1 MTHEIDYPA
10 TYWEYVTQRARETPD
25 QVVLGDEHGR
35 RLTVAELRDAA
46 ERMAAGL
53 YAEGIGP
60 GTVVCWQL
68 PTGIDTL
75 VLLVALARLGA
86 VQCPIIPI
94 LREREVRYI
103 TNEAQCDVL
112 IVRPQWRGFDYEALA
127 RSIADEVGY
136 RVMATDALPTG
147 DPSTL
152 PDPPSDE
159 SAARFLYYTS
169 GSTADPKGA
178 WHTDRALMAAGN
190 TWYSKMQPTADD
202 IYPVAFPVGHIGGAA
217 MLVVTLAAG
226 MCMILVEAF
235 DAVESPKFMA
245 AQGATL
251 LGTAV
256 PFFRAYLAAQ
266 AAHGSEKL
274 FPHLRACVGG
284 GAPTPPALHEDVKRE
299 LGGIGIV
306 GSWGLT
312 EFPIAT
318 CGAIT
323 DTNEQLATTEGRAG
337 PGVEVRVVGLDGLDK
352 GPGEEGE
359 LRLRGPQLF
368 QGYANPALNEGALDE
383 QGFFHTGDLGV
394 VTDTGHVMITGRV
407 KDIII
412 RNAENISASE
422 IEDALHL
429 HPKIADVAVIALPDE
444 RTGER
449 ACAVV
454 KLADGVASITL
465 VEIGDHCRELGLARQ
480 KVPEQLELVDEVPR
494 NAMGKITKPE
504 LKKRFAPAP

>member
-1 MTHEIDYPA
+1 MPDMSDYP
-10 TYWEYVTQRARETPD
+10 TTFWEFVTRRAEAIPD

-35 RLTVAELRDAA
+35 RVTVAQFRDAA

-53 YAEGIGP
+53 YADGIGP

-103 TNEAQCDVL
+103 TNEVRCDVL

-127 RSIADEVGY
+127 RGIADEVGY
-136 RVMATDALPTG
+136 RVMATETLPTG
-147 DPSTL
+147 DPATL
-152 PDPPSDE
+152 PDPPDDGSQ
-159 SAARFLYYTS
+159 ARWVYYTS

-178 WHTDRALMAAGN
+178 WHVDRALMAAGN
-190 TWYSKMQPTADD
+190 TWLTKMQPTADD
-202 IYPVAFPVGHIGGAA
+202 VYPVAFPVGHIGGAS
-217 MLVVTLAAG
+217 MLVVTLMSG
-226 MCMILVEAF
+226 LTMILLEAF

-318 CGAIT
+318 CGAVT
-323 DTNEQLATTEGRAG
+323 DTDEQLANSEGTAG
-337 PGVEVRVVGLDGLDK
+337 PGVEVRVVGLDGLEK

-368 QGYANPALNEGALDE
+368 QGYVDPELSRDVLDD
-383 QGFFHTGDLGV
+383 QGFLHTGDLGI
-394 VTDTGHVMITGRV
+394 VTATGHVLITGRV

-454 KLADGVASITL
+454 KLAAGVDTITL
-465 VEIGDHCRELGLARQ
+465 VEIGEHCRELGLARQ
-480 KVPEQLELVDEVPR
+480 KVPEQLELIDEVPR

-504 LKKRFAPAP
+504 LRKRFGG

>member
-1 MTHEIDYPA
+1 MTDGIEYPA
-10 TYWEYVTQRARETPD
+10 TFWEFVTRRAEAAPD
-25 QVVLGDEHGR
+25 EVVLGDEQGR
-35 RLTVAELRDAA
+35 RVTVAEFRDAA

-75 VLLVALARLGA
+75 VLMAALARLGA

-103 TNEAQCDVL
+103 TTEAQCEVL
-112 IVRPQWRGFDYEALA
+112 IVRPRWRNFDYEALG
-127 RSIADEVGY
+127 RSIADDVGF
-136 RVMATDALPTG
+136 RVMAVQTLPTG

-152 PDPPSDE
+152 PDPPG
-159 SAARFLYYTS
+159 AVGPPRWLYYTS

-190 TWYSKMQPTADD
+190 TWLSKMRPTADD
-202 IYPVAFPVGHIGGAA
+202 IYPVAFPVGHIGGAS
-217 MLVVTLAAG
+217 MLVVTLVTG
-226 MCMILVEAF
+226 MLMILVETF
-235 DAVESPKFMA
+235 DAEQSPRFMA
-245 AQGATL
+245 EQGATL

-274 FPHLRACVGG
+274 FPDLRACVGG
-284 GAPTPPALHEDVKRE
+284 GAPTPPALHEQVKRE

-318 CGAIT
+318 CGAVT
-323 DTNEQLATTEGRAG
+323 DTDEQLATSEGTAG
-337 PGVEVRVVGLDGLDK
+337 PGVEIRVVGLDGLDK
-352 GPGEEGE
+352 GSGEEGE

-368 QGYANPALNEGALDE
+368 VGYANPDLDDGALDE
-383 QGFFHTGDLGV
+383 QGYFHTGDLGI

-412 RNAENISASE
+412 RNAENISATE

-454 KLADGVASITL
+454 KLADGVDSISL
-465 VEIGDHCRELGLARQ
+465 VEIGEHCRELGLARQ

-494 NAMGKITKPE
+494 NAMGKIQKPA
-504 LKKRFAPAP
+504 LKKRFAPA

>member
-1 MTHEIDYPA
+1 VNAVAADVLVVPMTWRGFAHGEMARAIATDTGCRVVEVNLEASPAGGLRLPLGDPAGLPEVAGRADGTRWIYFTSGTTAAPKGVRHSDETVIASSSGMTDGLGIADGDIYPIAWPISHIGGITMLTSVLRAGGTLVLFEAFDPA
-10 TYWEYVTQRARETPD
+10 TI
-25 QVVLGDEHGR
+25 G
-35 RLTVAELRDAA
+35 
-46 ERMAAGL
+46 ERMAAF
-53 YAEGIGP
+53 A
-60 GTVVCWQL
+60 
-68 PTGIDTL
+68 PTI
-75 VLLVALARLGA
+75 
-86 VQCPIIPI
+86 
-94 LREREVRYI
+94 
-103 TNEAQCDVL
+103 
-112 IVRPQWRGFDYEALA
+112 
-127 RSIADEVGY
+127 
-136 RVMATDALPTG
+136 
-147 DPSTL
+147 
-152 PDPPSDE
+152 
-159 SAARFLYYTS
+159 
-169 GSTADPKGA
+169 
-178 WHTDRALMAAGN
+178 
-190 TWYSKMQPTADD
+190 
-202 IYPVAFPVGHIGGAA
+202 
-217 MLVVTLAAG
+217 
-226 MCMILVEAF
+226 
-235 DAVESPKFMA
+235 
-245 AQGATL
+245 
-251 LGTAV
+251 LGTGL

-318 CGAIT
+318 CGAVT
-323 DTNEQLATTEGRAG
+323 DTDEQLATSEGTAG

-368 QGYANPALNEGALDE
+368 RGYANPALNDGALDE
-383 QGFFHTGDLGV
+383 QGYFHTGDLGV
-394 VTDTGHVMITGRV
+394 VTETGHVMITGRV

-429 HPKIADVAVIALPDE
+429 HPKIADVAVIALPDD

-454 KLADGVASITL
+454 KLAAGVESITL

-494 NAMGKITKPE
+494 NAMGKIQKPE
-504 LKKRFAPAP
+504 LKKRFGAPA